1 MVAVCE
7 SMTIPS
13 LCHCEEGV
21 QEDRPGIPSC
31 LVWTIQRLHFAQTP
45 GKRKIQIKNA
55 SNNAYLSCLYSRD
68 AQNVSSMFSRLLFL
82 FIFIPIAELYL
93 LIMVGARI
101 GFLPTLGLI
110 VFTGILGA
118 SLARQQGLST
128 LAKIQSELQSGRPP
142 TDKLIEGAMI
152 VVGGIVL
159 ITPGILT
166 DLFGFALMVPS
177 FRKRL
182 AGSLKKSFGGNFST
196 IRPNSGG
203 KPGDKESFKNS
214 RDDVIDVWKADVKHP
229 RIIII

>member
-1 MVAVCE
+1 MQG
-7 SMTIPS
+7 
-13 LCHCEEGV
+13 L
-21 QEDRPGIPSC
+21 Q
-31 LVWTIQRLHFAQTP
+31 FAQKP
-45 GKRKIQIKNA
+45 VKRKMQIKNA
-55 SNNAYLSCLYSRD
+55 GKNAYLSCLYSRD
-68 AQNVSSMFSRLLFL
+68 AQNIGSMFSRLLFL

-152 VVGGIVL
+152 GVGGIVL

-166 DLFGFALMVPS
+166 DLFGFALMVPKIRKS
-177 FRKRL
+177 FAEK
-182 AGSLKKSFGGNFST
+182 LKKSFGSSFVRTSASGFHAQSSNF
-196 IRPNSGG
+196 
-203 KPGDKESFKNS
+203 KKKD
-214 RDDVIDVWKADVKHP
+214 DDVIDV
-229 RIIII
+229 